1 MSNNLS
7 RALVIALS
15 CFVML
20 TSDAW
25 ADKPPPSAVRVRGT
39 IESVN
44 NDVMVVKARDGKD
57 VTVRLASATQVAG
70 IVPTTLADIKVGSF
84 IGAAGMPQADG
95 SQKAIEV
102 HVFPESMRG
111 TGEGFREWDV
121 RPNSSMTN
129 ATVANM
135 VAGNDGQTL
144 TVKFKGGEKKLTVA
158 PNTPVVSYVPGER
171 SELKPGAKIFTL
183 AKKLPDGSLE
193 GSRIAVGRDGL
204 TPPM

>member
-1 MSNNLS
+1 MPNNLS
-7 RALVIALS
+7 RALFMALS

-144 TVKFKGGEKKLTVA
+144 TVRGYLGIPLFGMDETWQRLPDSDIATLDPDV
-158 PNTPVVSYVPGER
+158 
-171 SELKPGAKIFTL
+171 L
-183 AKKLPDGSLE
+183 AKYMPQALPPQE
-193 GSRIAVGRDGL
+193 QAAAAKSRSKPLPRARP
-204 TPPM
+204 TH